1 MWMTNVNFGDFRE
14 FNTSIKRTEIR
25 KSEFNNTKSNS
36 LGFEK
41 CKNYLIIKSIHF
53 HHPPSFG
60 GGIFAHFY
68 THHIFSIVFP
78 WLNFIKSTWEF
89 SSFFFFFFCSSSA
102 TLISHTH
109 DYVAVFLKKFISLG
123 WWGANEKLIFFLS
136 PISGEISS
144 NLSSIE
150 HFSFSWNIFFLS

>member
-60 GGIFAHFY
+60 GGIFRSLLHTSHLFY
-68 THHIFSIVFP
+68 SFSLIKLHQIHLRIF
-78 WLNFIKSTWEF
+78 
-89 SSFFFFFFCSSSA
+89 
-102 TLISHTH
+102 
-109 DYVAVFLKKFISLG
+109 
-123 WWGANEKLIFFLS
+123 LIFFLLLLLFFLCHS
-136 PISGEISS
+136 YISHTWLCCCFSQEIYISRLVGGE
-144 NLSSIE
+144 
-150 HFSFSWNIFFLS
+150 WKVNIFLIADIWRDFIELELDRTLFL